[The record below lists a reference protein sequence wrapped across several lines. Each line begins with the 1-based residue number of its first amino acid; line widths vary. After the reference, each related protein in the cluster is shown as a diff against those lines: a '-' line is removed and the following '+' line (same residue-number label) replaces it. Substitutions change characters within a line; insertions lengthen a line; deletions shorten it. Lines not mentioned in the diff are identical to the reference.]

1 MWTEMQWFASYVH
14 ELQFSLHLTT
24 FRECSDEERYV
35 DKQSLKQ
42 ISTPNT
48 DKNFGQL

>member
-1 MWTEMQWFASYVH
+1 MQWFTSYVH
-14 ELQFSLHLTT
+14 ELSLHVTT
-24 FRECSDEERYV
+24 FWECIDEERYV